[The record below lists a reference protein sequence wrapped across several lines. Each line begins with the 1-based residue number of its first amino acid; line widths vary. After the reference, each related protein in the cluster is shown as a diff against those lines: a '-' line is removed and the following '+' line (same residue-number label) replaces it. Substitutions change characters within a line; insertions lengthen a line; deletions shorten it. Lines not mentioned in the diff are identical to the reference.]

1 MAGICLI
8 HSERGVLGIVD
19 DYGSNYQRFH
29 AVDIAILFFI
39 DVHLIIL
46 IYFLFFLFKDSRY
59 VFPRYDLPQRKP
71 RCALPGKPGKT

>member
-29 AVDIAILFFI
+29 AVDIAILFF
-39 DVHLIIL
+39 
-46 IYFLFFLFKDSRY
+46 
-59 VFPRYDLPQRKP
+59 
-71 RCALPGKPGKT
+71 